1 MNNTQTKNLKRVQDK
16 KSHLIGC
23 HKTKRSLETIV
34 KVQMAKGQERE
45 EVQRMTSMRKKL

>member
-1 MNNTQTKNLKRVQDK
+1 MNNTQTKNLKKAQDK

-34 KVQMAKGQERE
+34 KVQMGKGQLRE
-45 EVQRMTSMRKKL
+45 EVQKMKSMRKRL